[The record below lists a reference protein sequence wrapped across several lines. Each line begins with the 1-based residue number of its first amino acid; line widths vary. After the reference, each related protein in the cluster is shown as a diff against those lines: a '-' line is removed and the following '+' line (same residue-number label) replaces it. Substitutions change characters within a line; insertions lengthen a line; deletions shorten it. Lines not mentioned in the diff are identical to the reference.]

1 LSTLCT
7 QPSPFYVFRSIAT
20 GVPTWMDL
28 LELCENRIAGVH
40 LKLKPY
46 ERATL
51 GLRRCDLGICLRDKS
66 MVMSALQVAYKNGAT
81 LT

>member
-1 LSTLCT
+1 
-7 QPSPFYVFRSIAT
+7 
-20 GVPTWMDL
+20 MDL

-51 GLRRCDLGICLRDKS
+51 GLRRCDIGIRLRDKS
-66 MVMSALQVAYKNGAT
+66 MVVSTLQVAYRNRAT